1 MEKNKHLYIYTLIV
15 FSPVFGRCSGL
26 VKFERPGNI
35 KIHRNV
41 VGYDFYHTHY
51 ILWVYCDAGRSDFEK
66 PFDFGFLVYIFWP
79 VALPWYLVS
88 TRGVEGV
95 LIFLGFIAL
104 WIGPWLMGLVAYVYF
119 SP

>member
-15 FSPVFGRCSGL
+15 FFLCLG
-26 VKFERPGNI
+26 
-35 KIHRNV
+35 V
-41 VGYDFYHTHY
+41 VQVLLNLKGQEISKSTETLWGIIFI
-51 ILWVYCDAGRSDFEK
+51 ILTIFWVYCDAGRSDFEK

-88 TRGVEGV
+88 TRGMEGV